1 VSASPARAFMTIG
14 EVLAELRTEFPDVT
28 ISKIRFLES
37 EGLIEPARTQ
47 SGYRKFTHT
56 DVVRLRYVLSAQRDH
71 YLPLRVIRGHLD
83 AIDRGEDPSL
93 PASDL
98 PQPPVTP
105 IAAAPGITDPE
116 DPRGPRRV
124 TRKQLLETA
133 GIDEA
138 RLRQLETY
146 GLVESQG
153 GSHPYDTE
161 AVMVA
166 KIAGELAY
174 YGLEPR
180 HLRSFKT
187 AADREVS
194 LIEQVVAPLVRGRDS
209 ESAGRAGDTA
219 REIAALSVKLHAAL
233 VRGGLSAAFGS

>member
-1 VSASPARAFMTIG
+1 MTIG

-47 SGYRKFTHT
+47 SGYRKFTRE

-93 PASDL
+93 PS
-98 PQPPVTP
+98 VTP
-105 IAAAPGITDPE
+105 IDAA
-116 DPRGPRRV
+116 RGHV
-124 TRKQLLETA
+124 TRKQLLDEA

-153 GSHPYDTE
+153 GSHPYDTD
-161 AVMVA
+161 AVTVA
-166 KIAGELAY
+166 KIAGELAN

-180 HLRSFKT
+180 HLRSFRI

-209 ESAGRAGDTA
+209 GSAGRAGETA
-219 REIAALSVKLHAAL
+219 REIAALTVKMHAAL
-233 VRGGLSAAFGS
+233 VRSGLSAAFGS